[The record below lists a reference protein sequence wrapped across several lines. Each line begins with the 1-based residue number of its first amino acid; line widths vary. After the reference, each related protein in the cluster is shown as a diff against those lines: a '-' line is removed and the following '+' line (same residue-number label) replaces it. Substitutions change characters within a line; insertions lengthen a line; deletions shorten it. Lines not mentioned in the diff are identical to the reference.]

1 MNSILKM
8 NMTSVIQDDS
18 EQELHETERQRLLNK
33 NLSVNIT
40 FDQPDSKSVKVRKYD
55 EEGKI
60 SSYFL
65 NEGEEKPVEGEYKSY
80 MSREKRRQN
89 RKE

>member
-40 FDQPDSKSVKVRKYD
+40 FDQPDVPIKVRKYD